1 LAGDQGGGI
10 VLANGLYVLGTL
22 YAQQKRFHEAIAVF
36 VRSLAISDKQVGEM
50 SPNSALCVGDLAT
63 IYLKI
68 HQPAEAEKFSNRA
81 ARLLSSDG
89 TVAPVWLDVMQIHA
103 QVLQK
108 LNRKAE
114 ATEVQ
119 KQLSNLVASRRIR
132 NQTVDVADLM
142 RR

>member
-1 LAGDQGGGI
+1 M
-10 VLANGLYVLGTL
+10 LANGLYVLGTV

-36 VRSLAISDKQVGEM
+36 VRSLDISDKQISEM
-50 SPNSALCVGDLAT
+50 SPNSALCLGDLAT
-63 IYLKI
+63 IYLRI

-81 ARLLSSDG
+81 AHLSAGDG
-89 TVAPVWLDVMQIHA
+89 TVALVWLDVMQIHA

-114 ATEVQ
+114 AKEVQ
-119 KQLSNLVASRRIR
+119 KQVSSLVASRRMR